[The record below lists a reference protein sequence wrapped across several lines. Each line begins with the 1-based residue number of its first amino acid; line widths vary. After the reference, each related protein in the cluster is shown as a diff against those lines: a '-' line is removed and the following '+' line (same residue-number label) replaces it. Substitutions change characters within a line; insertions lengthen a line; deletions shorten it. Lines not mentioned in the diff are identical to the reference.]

1 MLAGDVTSLDTI
13 GITEGEEE
21 CVMPEEHHDFTTG
34 QLAKRTGVTVRTLR
48 YYDKIGLLKPSQ
60 TTHGAVRLYSKDDVA
75 RLHKIQMLKYIGL
88 TLSEIGQIIQDDA
101 TPEQNLR
108 SSLQM
113 QKEIIQ
119 SQIAHLH
126 DVSKTIDEALGKVD
140 GQGHHVDWEGMTDVM
155 RTIHQEKDW
164 REQYHNAVRLQARM
178 RLYDQFSSNKMGWH
192 RWFFEHLG
200 SKPHL
205 KVLELGC
212 GDAALWR
219 RNTDLI
225 PDTWSITLT
234 DLSAGM
240 LEQARMSLGAHSG
253 RFKFLIADAQEI
265 PFHDNEFDIVI
276 ANHMLYHV
284 LDMKRAVSEMHRVLK
299 PCGCLYASTMS
310 TRHLQEIEQLTQ
322 AFDPQI
328 QVLDPVMERFQL
340 DNGRDTLMTAFDVI
354 EQIRFEDDMRVDEV
368 QPLIQY
374 MTSTPM
380 NARRVLV
387 GAKLDQF
394 TTYLQGKIAEQGS
407 LHITKDTGFFLARK
421 TDADKERSG

>member
-1 MLAGDVTSLDTI
+1 
-13 GITEGEEE
+13 
-21 CVMPEEHHDFTTG
+21 MPEERHDFTTG
-34 QLAKRTGVTVRTLR
+34 QLARRTGMTLRTLR

-60 TTHGAVRLYSKDDVA
+60 TNRAAVRLYSKEDVA

-88 TLSEIGQIIQDDA
+88 TLTEIGQIIQDDA

-113 QKEIIQ
+113 HKEIIQ
-119 SQIAHLH
+119 SQIAHLQY
-126 DVSKTIDEALGKVD
+126 VSRAIDETLGKLD
-140 GQGHHVDWEGMTDVM
+140 RQGQQVDWDGVADVM
-155 RTIHQEKDW
+155 RTIHREKDW
-164 REQYHNAVRLQARM
+164 SEQYHNAVRLQARM
-178 RLYDQFSSNKMGWH
+178 RLYDQFSSNKIGWH
-192 RWFFEHLG
+192 RWFFAHLG
-200 SKPHL
+200 SQPHL

-212 GDAALWR
+212 GDAALWQ
-219 RNTDLI
+219 RNADLI

-240 LEQARMSLGAHSG
+240 LEQVRMSLGAHSG
-253 RFKFLIADAQEI
+253 RFKFLLVDAQEI

-284 LDMKRAVSEMHRVLK
+284 LDMNRAVFEMHRVLK
-299 PCGCLYASTMS
+299 PGGCLYASTMS

-328 QVLDPVMERFQL
+328 RVLDPVMERFQL
-340 DNGRDTLMTAFDVI
+340 DNGRDTLQTAFTEI

-380 NARRVLV
+380 NARKVLV

-394 TTYLQGKIAEQGS
+394 TSYLKEKIAEQGS
-407 LHITKDTGFFLARK
+407 IYITKDTGFFLARK
-421 TDADKERSG
+421 TGIRTRRDRDDTEH